1 VNACAT
7 SSAINDGSLVQA
19 NLSSVTRV
27 AGEAVAGSPY
37 ELTAR
42 MLQALS
48 RSAARKHSASF
59 SEPPNADHHTGAD
72 VTAIDAANHMSTAG
86 WQFSMPSHRL
96 PVMNNPP
103 AATVSA
109 TMARPV

>member
-7 SSAINDGSLVQA
+7 SSSINDGSLVLGEPELGDA
-19 NLSSVTRV
+19 RV
-27 AGEAVAGSPY
+27 AGEAVASRPY
-37 ELTAR
+37 ALTAR
-42 MLQALS
+42 ILQALS
-48 RSAARKHSASF
+48 GSAARKHSASF

-72 VTAIDAANHMSTAG
+72 VPANDGRLVVFNAIPSAAPVTNDA
-86 WQFSMPSHRL
+86 
-96 PVMNNPP
+96 P